1 MTLLGRIEGNKPGE
15 KKWLFTSA
23 VRFYFTDYQGM
34 KYWICIMI
42 PAHIELVGGFIFF
55 KVSPRFLLNDPIWLI
70 CSKGWN
76 HQLVSVVPFF
86 PLVICY
92 GFHGSLLISGYAK
105 ELNWCINW
113 GRYISR
119 FSSFWAYF
127 LKVVPMVFV
136 LDVLIL
142 SVYFMK
148 FRENYNID
156 NIYIYISRRVF
167 SDKRICEG
175 HVWFEYLSHLW
186 QTLAT
191 NQWVFFL
198 FSAMVD
204 RCCRRHGIGRWIRWK
219 MYLLNSEFFEA
230 GRLGSFKGHDMA
242 WYYLERPIIAYVII

>member
-1 MTLLGRIEGNKPGE
+1 
-15 KKWLFTSA
+15 
-23 VRFYFTDYQGM
+23 M

-76 HQLVSVVPFF
+76 HQLQSVVPFF

-156 NIYIYISRRVF
+156 NIYIYITESIFRQEDLWRTCMIWVFVSSLTNFSHESVSFFPILSDGGQVLSEARDRQVDTVEDVSAKQRVF
-167 SDKRICEG
+167 WG
-175 HVWFEYLSHLW
+175 W
-186 QTLAT
+186 
-191 NQWVFFL
+191 
-198 FSAMVD
+198 
-204 RCCRRHGIGRWIRWK
+204 
-219 MYLLNSEFFEA
+219 
-230 GRLGSFKGHDMA
+230 SFRE
-242 WYYLERPIIAYVII
+242 L